1 MGLWVTS
8 RALEMVA
15 KVAKD
20 SGLEL
25 RSIVDGLTVSI
36 GEVERPK
43 EGCSWDDFAIMNE
56 RLLAALGPDG
66 LREAGR
72 RFLEIPKVGGF
83 ARIAGFFASPARLY
97 WSGAKFSPSMFSAV
111 RSHFRVR
118 GPTEVEVVIEIF
130 PEARDSRGF
139 FIFNAG
145 VFSVLPKMI
154 GLAESVVDLQLEER
168 RAVYKIIHP
177 PTMSF
182 WGRIRHVFIAFSSAQ
197 RAYEELAE
205 QNQALLVRLEEVRH
219 AREIAEAAST
229 MKSRFMANMSH
240 EIRTPMNGVLGLV
253 DLILTT
259 DLNPEQRGFAEGIRS
274 SATGLLSVINE
285 VLDFSRLEVGRL
297 KLEVEAY
304 SLRKL
309 IQELLL
315 TFEPGARTKGLA
327 LAHSI
332 SEKIP
337 ERMMGDPNRVRQVL
351 TNLIGNALK
360 FTEVG
365 KVELTAEIRQTE
377 KGERIWVQV
386 SDTGP
391 GIQDAWRDR
400 LFHPFV
406 QVDDSLTRSHGG
418 SGLGL
423 AICRQLVELMGGE
436 IGFHSAL
443 GSGSRFWFAIPL
455 ASGVVVEAPVSGLKS
470 LAAVNNTEA
479 PPEVQAPGAPI
490 EAAPLA
496 AAAVGPA
503 ESQLPV
509 NNAAAQVLIVE
520 DNLVNQK
527 VLAGMLRRLGYVVD
541 CADNGQLGVE
551 AFQKRTY
558 PVVFM
563 DCQMPV
569 MDGFEA
575 TREIRRLSTG
585 KVQPVII
592 AVTAH
597 AIEGYREQCL
607 EAGMDDFVTKPV
619 KSADLQ
625 ALLDRLAPGLRQG
638 GASASPAVKPPQ
650 ADEVG
655 VPKVPEA
662 RPSIE
667 PTLSEP

>member
-1 MGLWVTS
+1 MCNRLASTGLTPAQLQAAGARFAEVPSMRAFASIAGLILSPGMMYWAAATYGGPRLFRVLTPHFEKVSDS
-8 RALEMVA
+8 RVRIVEV
-15 KVAKD
+15 
-20 SGLEL
+20 L
-25 RSIVDGLTVSI
+25 RDGLD
-36 GEVERPK
+36 P
-43 EGCSWDDFAIMNE
+43 C
-56 RLLAALGPDG
+56 
-66 LREAGR
+66 
-72 RFLEIPKVGGF
+72 
-83 ARIAGFFASPARLY
+83 PA
-97 WSGAKFSPSMFSAV
+97 F
-111 RSHFRVR
+111 HF
-118 GPTEVEVVIEIF
+118 I
-130 PEARDSRGF
+130 
-139 FIFNAG
+139 NAG
-145 VFSVLPKMI
+145 VFQALPKVI
-154 GLAESVVDLQLEER
+154 GLPQAAVTVHLEGRTCTYQIE
-168 RAVYKIIHP
+168 HP
-177 PTMSF
+177 PTPTF
-182 WGRIRHVFIAFSSAQ
+182 FARARLAFISLFAAKRAFLELRAQ
-197 RAYEELAE
+197 NDELLR
-205 QNQALLVRLEEVRH
+205 QVEEVRH

-259 DLNPEQRGFAEGIRS
+259 DLSHEQRGFAEGIRS

-304 SLRKL
+304 SLRRL

-315 TFEPGARTKGLA
+315 TFEPGARTKGLT

-332 SEKIP
+332 SEGIP
-337 ERMMGDPNRVRQVL
+337 DRMLGDPNRLRQVL

-377 KGERIWVQV
+377 KGERVWVQV

-418 SGLGL
+418 TGLGL

-436 IGFHSAL
+436 IGFQSEL
-443 GSGSRFWFAIPL
+443 GHGTRFWFAIPL
-455 ASGVVVEAPVSGLKS
+455 VSGVGVEVQSPA
-470 LAAVNNTEA
+470 LAALTAGPHAE
-479 PPEVQAPGAPI
+479 PRPRSDDP
-490 EAAPLA
+490 AAPAEPAPL
-496 AAAVGPA
+496 AVGPA
-503 ESQLPV
+503 ESQATTGLP
-509 NNAAAQVLIVE
+509 AAQVLIVE

-527 VLAGMLRRLGYVVD
+527 VLAGMLRRLGCVVD
-541 CADNGQLGVE
+541 CADNGKVGVE
-551 AFQKRTY
+551 AFQKRPY
-558 PVVFM
+558 AVVFM

-585 KVQPVII
+585 RPQPVII

-607 EAGMDDFVTKPV
+607 QAGMDDFVTKPV
-619 KSADLQ
+619 KSTDLQ
-625 ALLDRLAPGLRQG
+625 GLLDRLAPGLRPKG
-638 GASASPAVKPPQ
+638 GASGTAGGKPSQ
-650 ADEVG
+650 SDEAG
-655 VPKVPEA
+655 VPQVP
-662 RPSIE
+662 
-667 PTLSEP
+667 